1 MTNDARDARELFEQ
15 ARFAAQSLERR
26 RAVLERMRATE
37 TGGGAGDGV
46 KTSRGAISDPMR
58 RVDERIT
65 RESVWLREMEEDTK
79 TIDYATAVLY
89 GEDGRTGLSRCIGSG
104 YADLLW
110 LRYLDSRS
118 VKGLSQIYQCG
129 RTTIYRKLEIA
140 LDFIDSNGFK
150 STIRGV
156 NNVT

>member
-1 MTNDARDARELFEQ
+1 MTNDARDARELFER
-15 ARFAAQSLERR
+15 ARFAAQALKRR
-26 RAVLERMRATE
+26 TSELERMKAAE
-37 TGGGAGDGV
+37 TGGGSGDGI
-46 KTSRGAISDPMR
+46 KTSSGSISDPMR
-58 RVDERIT
+58 KVDARLTI
-65 RESVWLREMEEDTK
+65 ESVWLREMEEDTA

-89 GEDGRTGLSRCIGSG
+89 GLDRRAGLSRCIGSG
-104 YADLLW
+104 YADLLC

-118 VKGLSQIYQCG
+118 VKALSQIYQCG

-150 STIRGV
+150 STIRGF

>member
-1 MTNDARDARELFEQ
+1 MTNDARDARELFERAQ
-15 ARFAAQSLERR
+15 FAAQALERR
-26 RAVLERMRATE
+26 TAELERMKAAE
-37 TGGGAGDGV
+37 TGGGSGDGI
-46 KTSRGAISDPMR
+46 KTSHGSISDPMR
-58 RVDERIT
+58 KVDARMTI
-65 RESVWLREMEEDTK
+65 ESVWKREMEEDK
-79 TIDYATAVLY
+79 ATIDYATAVLY

-140 LDFIDSNGFK
+140 LDFIDANGFK
-150 STIRGV
+150 ATMRGT